1 MRKTVRIIGLIII
14 SIIAGGLLFI
24 TIGDIFEGE
33 PISTDAESM
42 GMAVLSLL
50 TIASVI
56 TAWFRIGLGV
66 WLVLGAGILF
76 SVFALVTAGSNHLLA
91 VMSVGGPLIIGGLFI
106 LWGKHYKKP
115 ST

>member
-14 SIIAGGLLFI
+14 LVIAVGLLFI
-24 TIGDIFEGE
+24 MMGSIFEGE
-33 PISTDAESM
+33 KISFDFESL
-42 GMAVLSLL
+42 GMVVLSLL

-76 SVFALVTAGSNHLLA
+76 SVFALVTAGSNQLLA
-91 VMSVGGPLIIGGLFI
+91 VMSVGGPLIIGGLLI

>member
-1 MRKTVRIIGLIII
+1 MRKTARIIGLIII
-14 SIIAGGLLFI
+14 SIIAVGLLFI
-24 TIGDIFEGE
+24 MVGSIFEGE
-33 PISTDAESM
+33 SISFDFESL

-56 TAWFRIGLGV
+56 TAWVKMRWGV

-76 SVFALVTAGSNHLLA
+76 SIFALVTAGRNHLLA
-91 VMSVGGPLIIGGLFI
+91 VMSFGGPLIIGGSLI
-106 LWGKHYKKP
+106 LWGNHYKKP